1 MLMKKNKSS
10 ELTQEIQKITQDYEK
25 LAKEQKDRILMPREE
40 NRTLN
45 EKLEACQKERDAIS
59 STLVRAEQAS
69 QQLIDQAKQRSEQII
84 GDAYRKE
91 AASRKRIEE
100 HRALLRELAV
110 QCENILTGIE
120 NELKRPSSIFSLE
133 VVNKKQA

>member
-1 MLMKKNKSS
+1 M
-10 ELTQEIQKITQDYEK
+10 
-25 LAKEQKDRILMPREE
+25 
-40 NRTLN
+40 
-45 EKLEACQKERDAIS
+45 
-59 STLVRAEQAS
+59 
-69 QQLIDQAKQRSEQII
+69 IDQAKQRSEQII